1 MKPILDSWR
10 GLLLEEKTKDTKKV
24 AKVVIYDD
32 ENKVLFLK
40 RTNYTKKHA
49 GEWDL
54 PGGHGH
60 EGEEI
65 DKTARRETREETG
78 LSLGAI
84 EKVEVIG
91 NTTFFKAKMHDG
103 DIKLSEEHSEFL
115 FRDVKTIKNPDKYE
129 KVAQRVVKGLEND

>member
-40 RTNYTKKHA
+40 RTNYTKKYA

-65 DKTARRETREETG
+65 EKTARRETREETG

-84 EKVEVIG
+84 EKVEVIE
-91 NTTFFKAKMHDG
+91 NTTFFKVKMHDG

>member
-65 DKTARRETREETG
+65 EKTARRETREETG

-84 EKVEVIG
+84 KKVEVIE
-91 NTTFFKAKMHDG
+91 NTTFFKVKMHDG